1 MFLKTLALRL
11 HVNRVLSEP
20 QQAED
25 LLPPPHLII
34 TVLKQQAP
42 PARGICRSS
51 INLQK
56 ERWTSPSLFIGQF
69 TLFWS

>member
-20 QQAED
+20 QRVED

-56 ERWTSPSLFIGQF
+56 E
-69 TLFWS
+69 